1 MINKIEERIIK
12 VGPKQA
18 EKLLEHNI
26 LHIQRPIRQLHVDEL
41 STLMSEG
48 LFLTGDIALAKLEY
62 NGGQTILVNGQHQ
75 CRAIIDSE
83 QSVDVHF
90 AKYSVD
96 DPFELS
102 TLYRQ
107 FDNHAARSLADSIRP
122 EAYALEIKWPT
133 RLTSLVVS
141 AAKYREGQPKMKKQ
155 NAVTLLGPYRAHGD
169 FICSI
174 MAPDG
179 TLQVGHLLRAIV
191 VCAMM
196 VTWEKNRQD
205 AYEFWTQVQNGENLK
220 KHMPSY
226 QLREF
231 LKSINVNF
239 GQGTRGY
246 KRIAPDHE
254 IMSRCITAWNA
265 YRKNTPTKLQYY
277 SEKPIPK
284 AI

>member
-41 STLMSEG
+41 ATLMSEG

-83 QSVDVHF
+83 ETVDIHF
-90 AKYSVD
+90 AKYAVD

-122 EAYALEIKWPT
+122 EAAALKIYWPVKVQ
-133 RLTSLVVS
+133 SLVIS
-141 AAKYREGQPKMKKQ
+141 AAKLREGQATMKRQ
-155 NAVTLLGPYRAHGD
+155 DAVKLLGAYRERGD
-169 FICSI
+169 FVCSI
-174 MAPDG
+174 VAPNG
-179 TLQVGHLLRAIV
+179 ILQKNHLLRGV
-191 VCAMM
+191 VACVMM
-196 VTWEKNRQD
+196 ITWEKNRQD
-205 AYEFWTQVQNGENLK
+205 ATIFWSQVRDGEGLK
-220 KHMPSY
+220 KNMPSY
-226 QLREF
+226 QLREY
-231 LKSINVNF
+231 LMSVSVDI
-239 GQGTRGY
+239 GMGSRGY
-246 KRIAPDHE
+246 KRPTSNHE
-254 IMSRCITAWNA
+254 MFARCITAWNA